1 MQLRYNQSDSLEFVT
16 KNCAILG
23 SNWTWKSSL
32 CKKIYELNTPQNIQY
47 IRAQRDLTINQ
58 WWLRA
63 LNDAKLIE
71 LLSSFSL
78 VNLWQDLSIAYLSNE
93 NVKKYSNNIIQNDF
107 NKNIEKFFR
116 DDTNTHANAS
126 RNHINWNFEKP
137 DTKASII
144 FDIWNNI
151 FIDKKIEIKD
161 WKIKIIFN
169 RWEVNHEYEIESLS
183 DWERS
188 ALYMITKCIYAKEN
202 SIIII
207 DEWEN
212 HLNPAI
218 LHDLWDSIEKV
229 RYDCNFVYISHDINF
244 IISRNNCTKFWIKEF
259 NYPETWIIEKIK
271 DDEISEELVLQI
283 LGSKKEKILFV
294 ESIEDKDKLLYQKIY
309 PDFKVVPLWA
319 CDNVISYTKILNNSS
334 ENYNKQYFWLIDRD
348 FKTNEELESLK
359 NHNIFSLPVAEFEN
373 LFFRKEI
380 IEFVFTYLW
389 KQSSFN
395 QKFELLEASVFSLKS
410 DVQFKKD
417 FYKNYIIQ
425 KFNKNL
431 SNFELWSNYSFND
444 DYGEV
449 NIKWQEINN
458 ENDFNNFLKI
468 LNAKSIKWKITE
480 LWLSYLW
487 KTYKDQVLD
496 IFNTEKA
503 NDFRTIFLGFMPEIE
518 LQNNTN

>member
-1 MQLRYNQSDSLEFVT
+1 MQLRYNQSDSLEFST

-32 CKKIYELNTPQNIQY
+32 CKKIYELNTPENIQY
-47 IRAQRDLTINQ
+47 IRAQRDLSINQ
-58 WWLRA
+58 WEHRA
-63 LNDAKLIE
+63 LDNLVLE
-71 LLSSFSL
+71 QSLSSYSL
-78 VNLWQDLSIAYLSNE
+78 AKTGQNLSIAHLNE
-93 NVKKYSNNIIQNDF
+93 EKVKKYSNNIIQTDF

-116 DDTNTHANAS
+116 DDEHAHASAS
-126 RNHINWNFEKP
+126 RNHINWNFQKP
-137 DTKASII
+137 DTKASTI
-144 FDIWNNI
+144 FDIWNDI
-151 FIDKKIEIKD
+151 FIDKSIEIKD
-161 WKIKIIFN
+161 WKIQIIFN
-169 RWEVNHEYEIESLS
+169 KWEENHEYEIESLS

-207 DEWEN
+207 DEWES

-218 LHDLWDSIEKV
+218 LYELWDSIEKV
-229 RYDCNFVYISHDINF
+229 RYDCSFVYISHDINF

-294 ESIEDKDKLLYQKIY
+294 ESTEDKDKLLYQKVY
-309 PDFKVVPLWA
+309 PEFKVVPLWT

-348 FKTNEELESLK
+348 FKTNEELESLI
-359 NHNIFSLPVAEFEN
+359 NYNIFSLPVAEFEN
-373 LFFRKEI
+373 LFFRKEVI
-380 IEFVFTYLW
+380 KFVFTYLW

-395 QKFELLEASVFSLKS
+395 EKFELLETSVFNLKL

-417 FYKNYIIQ
+417 FYKNYVIQ

-431 SNFELWSNYSFND
+431 SNFELWGNYSFND
-444 DYGEV
+444 NYDEV
-449 NIKWQEINN
+449 NIKWQEISDENN
-458 ENDFNNFLKI
+458 FNNFLKI

-480 LWLSYLW
+480 LWLNYVW
-487 KTYKDQVLD
+487 KTYRDQVLD
-496 IFNTEKA
+496 IFNTEKS
-503 NDFRTIFLGFMPEIE
+503 NEFKNIFLNFMPEIE
-518 LQNNTN
+518 LQSNAN